1 MVVDIVGIAL
11 LALLA
16 ALAVV
21 SGMISGGS
29 AIPVVA
35 VMAASAAS
43 LTVGR
48 ATARI
53 DRRLV
58 ATIVFAFVAGV
69 FIVSAVSSGTRD
81 GPLGYENASAL
92 LAVLGSV
99 AGMMLAS
106 PPGSTPLRLVGLAGA
121 VTLGCIPFLVGAVAS
136 SIIVIL
142 ALAAL
147 AFVRISGRVRW
158 GILGTAGVSLVV
170 LSTTVVLGLTY
181 QPDDQDAV
189 SGGVAESSLSERRLA
204 LWHDALIIA
213 AEHPIIGVG
222 PGRFPFVSPVAASDA
237 DTRQAHNEFLQQAAE
252 IGVPGALVF
261 VLLVPW
267 GYSRLLLV
275 PRSDLITLL
284 GSVAL
289 AALAIG
295 ASVDYVLHFA
305 LVPVA
310 RRRRSSERPRP
321 TPPRGARLSSR
332 PRAPRRALMRSPHSS
347 DVDGGSVFQVTALA
361 RKGVK
366 AAALPVGLLRPR
378 RRGDVVV
385 LLYHRVGEGDREID
399 LPKASFEQQLLTLV
413 RHDRVRSLDDAL
425 SDREGG
431 VVLTFDDGYRDFYS
445 HVLPL
450 LVRYRLP
457 GLLYLAT
464 GLVAN
469 GSGGSPA
476 EPPSPG
482 RC

>member
-1 MVVDIVGIAL
+1 MVLDVVGIAL
-11 LALLA
+11 VALLA
-16 ALAVV
+16 ALALV
-21 SGMISGGS
+21 SGMISGSS

-43 LTVGR
+43 LMLGR
-48 ATARI
+48 AAGRL
-53 DRRLV
+53 DRRFV
-58 ATIVFAFVAGV
+58 ASIVMAFVAGV
-69 FIVSAVSSGTRD
+69 FIVSVVSSGTRD

-106 PPGSTPLRLVGLAGA
+106 SPGSTPLRLVGLAGA

-142 ALAAL
+142 AVAAL

-170 LSTTVVLGLTY
+170 LCTTVVLGLTY
-181 QPDDQDAV
+181 QPDDQDAAT
-189 SGGVAESSLSERRLA
+189 GGLAESSLSERRLA

-222 PGRFPFVSPVAASDA
+222 PGRFPFVSPVAASDV

-261 VLLVPW
+261 VLLVLW

-305 LVPVA
+305 LVPIV
-310 RRRRSSERPRP
+310 
-321 TPPRGARLSSR
+321 
-332 PRAPRRALMRSPHSS
+332 
-347 DVDGGSVFQVTALA
+347 
-361 RKGVK
+361 
-366 AAALPVGLLRPR
+366 AAALVGAAQADPPREPGSAADLGLQTRAHAITALIR
-378 RRGDVVV
+378 RRW
-385 LLYHRVGEGDREID
+385 R
-399 LPKASFEQQLLTLV
+399 
-413 RHDRVRSLDDAL
+413 
-425 SDREGG
+425 
-431 VVLTFDDGYRDFYS
+431 
-445 HVLPL
+445 
-450 LVRYRLP
+450 
-457 GLLYLAT
+457 
-464 GLVAN
+464 
-469 GSGGSPA
+469 
-476 EPPSPG
+476 
-482 RC
+482 